1 MTARFSTAQFRA
13 AAPSQAAEDTAWHDE
28 PSRKGSIASAHPAT
42 ELDVGVATAVAPAA
56 LSELFVPDHYEGN
69 YAYPLVMWLGGEP
82 SSAGSLPKLMRQISD
97 RNLVGAV
104 VHPLPGER
112 LEDRVVSA
120 ITEVRRQLHVHSE
133 RIFLAGVG
141 EHAAQALT
149 LGLSRPEWFGGM
161 IAISPRF
168 PQGSRML
175 SQFPAL
181 RGKRVFLATTEE
193 PGGRESVLETQRM
206 LWSAGM
212 SVRAWQAAGQE
223 ELDRG
228 ILREIDRWVIE
239 GIVESE

>member
-13 AAPSQAAEDTAWHDE
+13 AAPSQAEDTAWHDE
-28 PSRKGSIASAHPAT
+28 PARKGSIASAHPAT

-56 LSELFVPDHYEGN
+56 LPEVFVPDHYEEN
-69 YAYPLVMWLGGEP
+69 YAYPLIMWLGGEG
-82 SSAGSLPKLMRQISD
+82 SSAGRLPKLMRKISD
-97 RNLVGAV
+97 RNLVGAI
-104 VHPLPGER
+104 VHPMPGER

-120 ITEVRRQLHVHSE
+120 IAAVRRQLHVHSE

-141 EHAAQALT
+141 EHAAQALA

-161 IAISPRF
+161 IAIAPRF

-181 RGKRVFLATTEE
+181 HGKRVFLAAKDE
-193 PGGRESVLETQRM
+193 PGGREGVLETQRL

-212 SVRAWQAAGQE
+212 SVRAWQAAGRE